1 MPGFK
6 KPILY
11 SVKFIVDNIFLIGL
25 VIISGGALLIPYLQ
39 QRGSKLTLLQA
50 TQLINTGKTLVLD
63 VRDAAQFSAAHLRDA
78 RNIPLED
85 LPQRITELG
94 KFKKKSVI
102 VVCQSGTRTA
112 KAQSTLKRAGFTE
125 VHGLTGGIAA
135 WQAQGL
141 PTASQKAAK

>member
-1 MPGFK
+1 M
-6 KPILY
+6 
-11 SVKFIVDNIFLIGL
+11 KFIVDNIFLIGL

-63 VRDAAQFSAAHLRDA
+63 VRDAEQFAAAHLRDA
-78 RNIPLED
+78 RNIPLKE
-85 LPQRITELG
+85 LPQRIAELE
-94 KFKKKSVI
+94 KFKGKSVI
-102 VVCQSGTRTA
+102 VVCQSGTQTA
-112 KAQSTLKRAGFTE
+112 KAEGILKKAGFAE

-141 PTASQKAAK
+141 PTAGQKAAK

>member
-1 MPGFK
+1 M
-6 KPILY
+6 
-11 SVKFIVDNIFLIGL
+11 KFIVDNIFLIGL
-25 VIISGGALLIPYLQ
+25 VIISGGALLIPFLQ

-63 VRDAAQFSAAHLRDA
+63 VRDVEQFSAAHLRDA
-78 RNIPLED
+78 RNIPLKD
-85 LPQRITELG
+85 LTQRVGELD
-94 KFKKKSVI
+94 KFKGKNVI
-102 VVCQSGTRTA
+102 VVCQSGTQTA
-112 KAQSTLKRAGFTE
+112 KAEGILKKAGFAE